1 MFRDTYIKLILKE
14 IFNDPSLSN
23 LIYQIFLNL
32 EIDDNR
38 EIHRESAI
46 DYKGDIRLLYPG
58 FLKAA
63 IFENIHFDDEGDIDP
78 GYTFYMIKPLTS
90 CGYNIDW
97 SGPKPIQYINHQLL
111 NTPEKYRNGVTLV
124 NLIREKYS
132 GEELIKLIKRINR
145 HHSYELHSERYGI
158 GKGIWYNFYKKE
170 FYNLNL

>member
-14 IFNDPSLSN
+14 IVNDPSLSN
-23 LIYQIFLNL
+23 LIYQIVRNL

-58 FLKAA
+58 FLKTA
-63 IFENIHFDDEGDIDP
+63 IFENIHFDDEDDIDP

-97 SGPKPIQYINHQLL
+97 SGPKPIQYINPQLL

-132 GEELIKLIKRINR
+132 DEELLKLIKRINR